1 MLGSSQQP
9 LTSAPEN
16 ISDPSVGTYTHI
28 HLEIIKI
35 LKNKTM
41 TSEIAQCVKAPI
53 AKCDNLSSV
62 SAWDPHWRRRETAPA
77 GMSHPPHSVLGHMHS
92 CTNK

>member
-1 MLGSSQQP
+1 
-9 LTSAPEN
+9 
-16 ISDPSVGTYTHI
+16 
-28 HLEIIKI
+28 
-35 LKNKTM
+35 M